1 MYNDHEVKPLH
12 IRLPKTRPY
21 VKSCDGQT
29 KWMYFLFE
37 DDDVLEKYNTIWD
50 KVSTDMKN
58 KFDSE
63 HVYRKIFLITK
74 IISHGDEVRYS
85 YNIKIPRVDSNSTC
99 LAVLSLDS
107 ALKKRWEL
115 LSSSVFKRV

>member
-1 MYNDHEVKPLH
+1 
-12 IRLPKTRPY
+12 
-21 VKSCDGQT
+21 
-29 KWMYFLFE
+29 
-37 DDDVLEKYNTIWD
+37 
-50 KVSTDMKN
+50 MKN

-107 ALKKRWEL
+107 ALKKR
-115 LSSSVFKRV
+115 

>member
-1 MYNDHEVKPLH
+1 
-12 IRLPKTRPY
+12 
-21 VKSCDGQT
+21 
-29 KWMYFLFE
+29 MYFLFE